1 MLLFCP
7 QKKGVVRRL
16 AIVTPRKPNSA
27 RRCCMKLFLTNKM
40 HTIAYVPGSG
50 HTLRRYSTVHIQG
63 RGARDLPGIYCRCI
77 RGTKDLKN
85 LPFKGRR
92 RSVWGVKR
100 RAYRAYIELHY
111 NRTI

>member
-1 MLLFCP
+1 
-7 QKKGVVRRL
+7 
-16 AIVTPRKPNSA
+16 
-27 RRCCMKLFLTNKM
+27 MKLFLTNKM